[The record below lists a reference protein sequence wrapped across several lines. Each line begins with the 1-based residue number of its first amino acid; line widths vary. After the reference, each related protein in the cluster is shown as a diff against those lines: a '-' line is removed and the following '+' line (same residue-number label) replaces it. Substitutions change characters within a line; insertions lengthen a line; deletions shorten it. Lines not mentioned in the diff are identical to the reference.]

1 MRFDTY
7 TIDAALRELLH
18 KHVKMKKKHTTN
30 NKQTNKRPH
39 KNKRTQKKNKK
50 CKAGL
55 E

>member
-7 TIDAALRELLH
+7 TIDAALRQSLH
-18 KHVKMKKKHTTN
+18 KHVKMKKKTTHHEQ
-30 NKQTNKRPH
+30 QTNKCPH